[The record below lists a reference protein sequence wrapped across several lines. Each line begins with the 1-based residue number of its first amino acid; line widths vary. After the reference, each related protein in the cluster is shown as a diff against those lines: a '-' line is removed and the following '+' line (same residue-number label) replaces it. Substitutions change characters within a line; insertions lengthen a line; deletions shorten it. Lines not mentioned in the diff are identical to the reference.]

1 MSARRPA
8 RAAAVPQTRDNAFT
22 APDFI
27 DPATAQSWHFLIANA
42 DFMLNDENS
51 EHFPEVLRERR
62 RFFLENQA
70 AINFF
75 IVPNPAWLDALPEV
89 AKRVRQPAVALVSP
103 DASWIMCAPCAA
115 AARWQCRGGRRAVQ
129 PCRGRGAG
137 ARRGGGGA
145 AAAPRGPEPRPTC
158 ADSPAP
164 GAPRRPRRYMKL
176 RMDRVL
182 KGELSGSMADVT
194 ASKGPAPT
202 FPKPAAWTAPYSK
215 YSAGAYRMRA
225 VICWLCTRRRALT
238 TRVLRHR
245 LVVDVRGEAVSGAP
259 GEGSQRST
267 APARAQ
273 LRHERR
279 ADPLCV
285 SIQFSPPPWRH
296 SKHKRRTSAAALCLA
311 RLGGRFSKRMHGDRQ
326 QLRRGHSGFHTQ
338 EDWFTYAK
346 TTPSAGVCV
355 RSRLVARE
363 QDARVVAAEAERVGQ
378 RHVNLRATARG

>member
-225 VICWLCTRRRALT
+225 VIC
-238 TRVLRHR
+238 
-245 LVVDVRGEAVSGAP
+245 
-259 GEGSQRST
+259 
-267 APARAQ
+267 
-273 LRHERR
+273 
-279 ADPLCV
+279 
-285 SIQFSPPPWRH
+285 
-296 SKHKRRTSAAALCLA
+296 
-311 RLGGRFSKRMHGDRQ
+311 
-326 QLRRGHSGFHTQ
+326 
-338 EDWFTYAK
+338 
-346 TTPSAGVCV
+346 
-355 RSRLVARE
+355 
-363 QDARVVAAEAERVGQ
+363 
-378 RHVNLRATARG
+378 